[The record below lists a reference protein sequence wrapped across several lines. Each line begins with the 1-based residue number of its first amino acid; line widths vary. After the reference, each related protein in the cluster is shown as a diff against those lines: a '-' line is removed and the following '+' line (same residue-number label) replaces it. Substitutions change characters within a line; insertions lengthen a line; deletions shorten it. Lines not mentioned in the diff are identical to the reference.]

1 MNALSNNDLVGATS
15 LAAWLN
21 DRAQDWSAQRNDT
34 YGQIAGS
41 SARAI
46 ATKMRVIVGGCLA
59 RSVREIDPRFFVSLD
74 YEDRELG
81 IFMLDS
87 TLPIAVVLGAPG
99 DFVSIPLSWS
109 ASSVTL
115 GTTAYSEAVV
125 VDADEVIAALT
136 TIAGKFF
143 AVRAAALEVVH

>member
-1 MNALSNNDLVGATS
+1 MNALTNNDLVGATS

-21 DRAQDWSAQRNDT
+21 DRVQTWSARRNDT

-41 SARAI
+41 TARAI

-59 RSVREIDPRFFVSLD
+59 RSVREIDPRFYVALD

-81 IFMLDS
+81 IFMLDAS
-87 TLPIAVVLGAPG
+87 PPIAVILGAPG
-99 DFVSIPLSWS
+99 DFVSIPLSWAS
-109 ASSVTL
+109 SSVTL
-115 GTTAYSEAVV
+115 EATPYSAAVTV
-125 VDADEVIAALT
+125 EADEVIGALT

-143 AVRAAALEVVH
+143 AVRAAALEAVH